1 MAESVTNTV
10 IQTALAGGGGLV
22 RTLRHSYSV
31 GDLSRGEQREVEEEE
46 GEYEERERVVPRS
59 WHEDTGYKQI
69 QEDKVEMRKVRG
81 RRKDST
87 SSTLSLASEGMT
99 RVGKNS
105 SLYCTMPRQGSR
117 VARVASRVGGTT
129 TIPRRSRRQRGA
141 IPVFEP
147 LEKREE
153 GGEETVV
160 VEGRKNRKK

>member
-22 RTLRHSYSV
+22 KTLRHSYSV
-31 GDLSRGEQREVEEEE
+31 GDLSRGEQREVEEGE
-46 GEYEERERVVPRS
+46 EYEERERVVPRS

-69 QEDKVEMRKVRG
+69 QEEKVEMRKVRG

-87 SSTLSLASEGMT
+87 SSTLSLTSESLT

-117 VARVASRVGGTT
+117 VARVASRAGGTT

-160 VEGRKNRKK
+160 EGRKNRKK